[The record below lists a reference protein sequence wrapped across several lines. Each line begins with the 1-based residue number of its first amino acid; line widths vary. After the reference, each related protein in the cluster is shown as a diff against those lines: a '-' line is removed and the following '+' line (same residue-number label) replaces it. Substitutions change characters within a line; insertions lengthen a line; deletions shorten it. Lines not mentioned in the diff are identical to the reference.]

1 MSQTS
6 HITNKLLGLS
16 KQKQLAFGLL
26 TAERFFICYELFSER
41 EGFGNVEY
49 LKKSMNLI
57 ESFIVGESEDMKPIE
72 NYREL
77 VDKNIPDIDDF
88 GSVNSSIALN
98 VGAIIYEALNFIL
111 NDEQRIIKEF
121 SSYAIDSIDRVI
133 LEIEDYDSMEF
144 EKIDSHNLMKE
155 EIRLQEGVVE
165 YLEKIESLDSE
176 DIETLRLMQKGTE
189 FSKLNLEEIFAE

>member
-1 MSQTS
+1 M
-6 HITNKLLGLS
+6 
-16 KQKQLAFGLL
+16 
-26 TAERFFICYELFSER
+26 FSER
-41 EGFGNVEY
+41 EGFGNVEH

-57 ESFIVGESEDMKPIE
+57 ESFVVGESEDMILIE
-72 NYREL
+72 NYKEL
-77 VDKNIPDIDDF
+77 VDKNIPDMDDF
-88 GSVNSSIALN
+88 GSVNSSLALN

-121 SSYAIDSIDRVI
+121 STYATDSLDFVI

-144 EKIDSHNLMKE
+144 ERIRSHKLMKE
-155 EIRLQEGVVE
+155 EIRLQEGIVE
-165 YLEKIESLDSE
+165 YLERIESLDSE